1 MAQQVEF
8 IFGHVFGQLIKLLRG
23 NLVPRCT
30 ALVTVTSG
38 KCVVQDGT
46 IIGRHCVEKA
56 TARFPS
62 CLN

>member
-8 IFGHVFGQLIKLLRG
+8 IFGQVFGQLIKLLRG
-23 NLVPRCT
+23 NGALWCT
-30 ALVTVTSG
+30 VLVTVTSG

-46 IIGRHCVEKA
+46 TIGRHCVEKA